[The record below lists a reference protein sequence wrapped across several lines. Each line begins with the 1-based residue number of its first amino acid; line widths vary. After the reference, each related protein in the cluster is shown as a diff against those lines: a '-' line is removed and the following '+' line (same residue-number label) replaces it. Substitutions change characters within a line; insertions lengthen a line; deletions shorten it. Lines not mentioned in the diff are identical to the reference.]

1 MKQEDRQLLLK
12 DLCARMP
19 YGLKG
24 TVGIEVSTGE
34 YSIESGHLLFMEK
47 EIDVELLEINKD
59 TEEIEVHSL
68 DNNIDLSEYDYTIDD
83 FKPYLR
89 PLSSMTEEEA
99 KEISILYGL
108 KDILSIKIK
117 DEYIEVV
124 VDDGVCSTEIRT
136 IWYDE
141 IMSSIEIFDF
151 LNAHHFDYRGLIPK
165 DLAIE
170 VTKENNP
177 YKE

>member
-12 DLCARMP
+12 DLCTRLP

-47 EIDVELLEINKD
+47 EIDVELLGINKD
-59 TEEIEVHSL
+59 EEIEVYSL
-68 DNNIDLSEYDYTIDD
+68 DNNIDLSEYDYIIDD

-89 PLSSMTEEEA
+89 PLSSMTEEEK
-99 KEISILYGL
+99 KEFGRISCEGNIEHKCGIFYKSQDYLN
-108 KDILSIKIK
+108 SIH
-117 DEYIEVV
+117 V
-124 VDDGVCSTEIRT
+124 
-136 IWYDE
+136 
-141 IMSSIEIFDF
+141 
-151 LNAHHFDYRGLIPK
+151 DYRGLIPK
-165 DLAIE
+165 GLAIE

-177 YKE
+177 YK